1 MVENAFLFVLNLD
14 IGPVVA
20 KWLGEILER
29 RYTMNNNH
37 LLFSIVDRLPGHV
50 RFWDMISSFMFFQYG
65 FYIGI
70 CRIFYSTKV
79 YFLGVRSIGAHEIM
93 WEVKPPYSFM
103 YHFTPKTNTENIT
116 EKGLLINGG
125 RNIGS
130 GAVYMTD
137 GRDPGLLRW
146 LDTSDNTCFRI
157 DLKKLIASGHRVY
170 ELKCF
175 HEYITDFVPPD
186 CLVIVNERL
195 F

>member
-1 MVENAFLFVLNLD
+1 
-14 IGPVVA
+14 
-20 KWLGEILER
+20 
-29 RYTMNNNH
+29 MNNNH
-37 LLFSIVDRLPGHV
+37 LLCSIVDRVPGHV

-65 FYIGI
+65 FYVGI
-70 CRIFYSTKV
+70 CRIFYSTKI
-79 YFLGVRSIGAHEIM
+79 YFLGVRSLGAKKIM
-93 WEVKPPYSFM
+93 WEVKPPYPFL

-125 RNIGS
+125 RNTGS
-130 GAVYMTD
+130 CAVYMTD
-137 GRDPGLLRW
+137 GLEPGLLRW

-157 DLKKLIASGHRVY
+157 DLEKLIALGHRVY
-170 ELKCF
+170 ELNYF